1 MLYPSSRLGELM
13 NKEWKNFFWLIA
25 GFLVLY
31 FLPFN
36 KQIVAGA
43 LINGFTLLHEYARD
57 HVLLCLVPA
66 FFIAGAITVF
76 IKKDA
81 VLRLLGPKTK
91 KWISYPIA
99 SVSGGIL
106 AVCSC
111 TILPL
116 FAGIWKRGAGIG
128 PATTFLYAGPAINV
142 AAIFLTGTVLGWE
155 MSFVRLFFAI
165 FGAII
170 IGLIMGTLFKN
181 HEESNAKQFVVSS
194 EKSDIS
200 TLPIVFLFLLQLAF
214 LIVGGLA
221 IPPLLKAILLI
232 TFVIFILYIVF
243 FRLDKQ
249 IRVSWIDET
258 WSFTKKI
265 LPFLFAGIFI
275 AGIVSKA
282 LPENVVYSL
291 VGRNKLT
298 STFFASI
305 FGALMYFA
313 TLTEVPIIQS
323 LMSLGMGKGPA
334 LALFLAGYSLSLPNI
349 IVLNKLLGFK
359 RAMTYIILIVAY
371 SAGAGYLYGNY
382 LFN

>member
-1 MLYPSSRLGELM
+1 M
-13 NKEWKNFFWLIA
+13 NREWKKFFWLIA
-25 GFLVLY
+25 AFLALY

-43 LINGFTLLHEYARD
+43 LINGFSLLHEYARD

-76 IKKDA
+76 VKKDA
-81 VLRLLGPKTK
+81 VLKLLGPKTK

-99 SVSGGIL
+99 SISGGIL

-155 MSFVRLFFAI
+155 LSLVRLFFAI
-165 FGAII
+165 FGAIL
-170 IGLIMGTLFKN
+170 IGLIMGTLFRN
-181 HEESNAKQFVVSS
+181 NADATQNGFSVSSEESNVST
-194 EKSDIS
+194 I
-200 TLPIVFLFLLQLAF
+200 PIVLLFLMQLAF
-214 LIVGGLA
+214 LITGGLA
-221 IPPLLKAILLI
+221 INGILKSVLLI
-232 TFVIFILYIVF
+232 LYVIIILYIIF
-243 FRLDKQ
+243 FKIDKEY
-249 IRVSWIDET
+249 RTGWIDET

-265 LPFLFAGIFI
+265 LPFLFVGIFV
-275 AGIVSKA
+275 AGVVAKA
-282 LPENVVYSL
+282 LPEHLINSL
-291 VGRNKLT
+291 LGGNRLF

-305 FGALMYFA
+305 FGAVMYFA

-359 RAMTYIILIVAY
+359 RAMTYIILIVVY

-382 LFN
+382 LFV

>member
-1 MLYPSSRLGELM
+1 MKE
-13 NKEWKNFFWLIA
+13 EWKKFLWLIGA
-25 GFLVLY
+25 FLVIY
-31 FLPFN
+31 FLPFDT
-36 KQIVAGA
+36 KSVSQA
-43 LINGFTLLHEYARD
+43 LISGFTLLHEYARE

-76 IKKDA
+76 VKKDA
-81 VLRLLGPKTK
+81 VLKLLGPKTK

-99 SVSGGIL
+99 SISGGIL

-111 TILPL
+111 TIFPL

-128 PATTFLYAGPAINV
+128 PATAFLYAGPAINV

-155 MSFVRLFFAI
+155 MSLVRLFYAI
-165 FGAII
+165 FGAIL
-170 IGLIMGTLFKN
+170 IGLIMGGIFKN
-181 HEESNAKQFVVSS
+181 NNDSTQNGFSISS
-194 EKSDIS
+194 EKSSFS
-200 TLPIVFLFLLQLAF
+200 TTPIVILFIMQLAF
-214 LIVGGLA
+214 LITGGLA
-221 IPPLLKAILLI
+221 INGILKAALLI
-232 TFVIFILYIVF
+232 LYVIIILYIIFVKI
-243 FRLDKQ
+243 DKEY
-249 IRVSWIDET
+249 RTSWIDET

-282 LPENVVYSL
+282 MPEKLVYSL
-291 VGRNKLT
+291 VGGNKLT

-359 RAMTYIILIVAY
+359 RAMTYILLIVVY
-371 SAGAGYLYGNY
+371 SAGAGYIYGNF
-382 LFN
+382 LFVS

>member
-1 MLYPSSRLGELM
+1 M
-13 NKEWKNFFWLIA
+13 NKEWKIFFWLIG
-25 GFLVLY
+25 GFLVIY
-31 FLPFN
+31 FLPFDT
-36 KQIVAGA
+36 KLVSQA

-76 IKKDA
+76 VKKDA
-81 VLRLLGPKTK
+81 VLKLLGPKTN

-99 SVSGGIL
+99 SISGGIL

-128 PATTFLYAGPAINV
+128 PATAFLYAGPAINV

-155 MSFVRLFFAI
+155 MSLTRLFFAI
-165 FGAII
+165 FGAIL
-170 IGLIMGTLFKN
+170 IGLIMGAMFKN
-181 HEESNAKQFVVSS
+181 NNDSSQNGFMTSS
-194 EKSDIS
+194 EKSSIS
-200 TLPIVFLFLLQLAF
+200 TAPIAILFLMQLAF
-214 LIVGGLA
+214 LITGGLA
-221 IPPLLKAILLI
+221 INGTLKAALLI
-232 TFVIFILYIVF
+232 LYVIVILYIVF
-243 FRLDKQ
+243 KKIDKEY
-249 IRVSWIDET
+249 RTSWIDET

-275 AGIVSKA
+275 AGILSKA
-282 LPENVVYSL
+282 LPEKLVYSL
-291 VGRNKLT
+291 VGGNKLT

-359 RAMTYIILIVAY
+359 RAMTYIFLIVIY
-371 SAGAGYLYGNY
+371 SAGAGFLYGNY
-382 LFN
+382 LFV

>member
-1 MLYPSSRLGELM
+1 M
-13 NKEWKNFFWLIA
+13 NKELKKFLSLIGA
-25 GFLVLY
+25 FLVIY
-31 FLPFN
+31 FLPFDT
-36 KQIVAGA
+36 KSVSQA
-43 LINGFTLLHEYARD
+43 LINGFTLLHEYARE

-76 IKKDA
+76 VKKDA
-81 VLRLLGPKTK
+81 VLKLLGPKTK

-99 SVSGGIL
+99 SISGGIL

-128 PATTFLYAGPAINV
+128 PATAFLYAGPAINV

-155 MSFVRLFFAI
+155 MSLVRLFFAI
-165 FGAII
+165 FGAIL
-170 IGLIMGTLFKN
+170 IGLIMGAMFKN
-181 HEESNAKQFVVSS
+181 NNDSSHNGFSVSS
-194 EKSDIS
+194 DKSSIS
-200 TLPIVFLFLLQLAF
+200 TIPIVILFLMQLAF
-214 LIVGGLA
+214 LITGGLA
-221 IPPLLKAILLI
+221 INGILKAALLI
-232 TFVIFILYIVF
+232 LYVLIILYIIF
-243 FRLDKQ
+243 FKIDKGY
-249 IRVSWIDET
+249 RTSWVDET

-265 LPFLFAGIFI
+265 LPFLFVGIFV

-282 LPENVVYSL
+282 LPEKVVYSL
-291 VGRNKLT
+291 VGGNRLF

-305 FGALMYFA
+305 FGAIMYFA

-359 RAMTYIILIVAY
+359 RAMTYILLIVVY
-371 SAGAGYLYGNY
+371 SAFAGYLYGNY
-382 LFN
+382 LFL

>member
-1 MLYPSSRLGELM
+1 M
-13 NKEWKNFFWLIA
+13 NKEWKKFLWLIA
-25 GFLVLY
+25 AFLALY
-31 FLPFN
+31 FLPFD
-36 KQIVAGA
+36 KQTVASA

-76 IKKDA
+76 VKKDA
-81 VLRLLGPKTK
+81 VLKLLGPKTK

-99 SVSGGIL
+99 SISGGIL

-155 MSFVRLFFAI
+155 MSLVRLFFAI
-165 FGAII
+165 FGAIL
-170 IGLIMGTLFKN
+170 IGLIMGTLFKD
-181 HEESNAKQFVVSS
+181 NADAPQNGFTITS
-194 EKSDIS
+194 EKNSIP
-200 TLPIVFLFLLQLAF
+200 TIPIAVLFLMQLAF
-214 LIVGGLA
+214 LITGGLS
-221 IPPLLKAILLI
+221 INGIFKAALLI
-232 TFVIFILYIVF
+232 LYVIIILYIVF
-243 FRLDKQ
+243 FKIDKEY
-249 IRVSWIDET
+249 RTGWIDET

-265 LPFLFAGIFI
+265 LPFLLIGIFI

-282 LPENVVYSL
+282 MPEKVVYSL
-291 VGRNKLT
+291 LGGNRIF

-305 FGALMYFA
+305 FGAVMYFA

-349 IVLNKLLGFK
+349 LVLNKLLGFK
-359 RAMTYIILIVAY
+359 RAMTYIILIVVY

-382 LFN
+382 LFV

>member
-1 MLYPSSRLGELM
+1 M
-13 NKEWKNFFWLIA
+13 NKELKKILWLIA
-25 GFLVLY
+25 AFLVLY
-31 FLPFN
+31 FLPFD
-36 KQIVAGA
+36 KKIVTSAI
-43 LINGFTLLHEYARD
+43 INGFTLLHEYARD
-57 HVLLCLVPA
+57 HVLLCLVPS

-76 IKKDA
+76 VKKDA
-81 VLRLLGPKTK
+81 VLKLLGPKTK

-99 SVSGGIL
+99 SISGGIL

-128 PATTFLYAGPAINV
+128 PATAFLYAGPAINV
-142 AAIFLTGTVLGWE
+142 AAIFLTGAVLGWE
-155 MSFVRLFFAI
+155 MSLVRLFFAI
-165 FGAII
+165 FGAIV
-170 IGLIMGTLFKN
+170 IGLIMGAMFKN
-181 HEESNAKQFVVSS
+181 NCDSAQSGFSVSS
-194 EKSDIS
+194 EKSSIS
-200 TLPIVFLFLLQLAF
+200 TAPIVILFLMQLAF
-214 LIVGGLA
+214 LITGGLA
-221 IPPLLKAILLI
+221 INGILKAALLVLY
-232 TFVIFILYIVF
+232 VIIILYIVF
-243 FRLDKQ
+243 FKIEKEYR
-249 IRVSWIDET
+249 ITWVDET

-265 LPFLFAGIFI
+265 LPFLFVGIFI

-282 LPENVVYSL
+282 LPEKLVYSL
-291 VGRNKLT
+291 VGGNKLT

-305 FGALMYFA
+305 FGAFMYFA

-359 RAMTYIILIVAY
+359 RAMTYIFLIVVY

-382 LFN
+382 LFL

>member
-1 MLYPSSRLGELM
+1 MLYPSSRIEELM

-25 GFLVLY
+25 AFLVLY

-36 KQIVAGA
+36 RQIVAGA
-43 LINGFTLLHEYARD
+43 LINGFILLHEYARD

-181 HEESNAKQFVVSS
+181 NDSSQNGFTVSS
-194 EKSDIS
+194 EKSNIS
-200 TLPIVFLFLLQLAF
+200 TTPIVLLFLMQLAF
-214 LIVGGLA
+214 LIIGGLA
-221 IPPLLKAILLI
+221 INAVLKAGLLFS
-232 TFVIFILYIVF
+232 FVIIILYIVF
-243 FRLDKQ
+243 FKIDKEY
-249 IRVSWIDET
+249 RTGWIDET

-291 VGRNKLT
+291 IGGNKLS

-359 RAMTYIILIVAY
+359 RAMTYIILIVVY

>member
-1 MLYPSSRLGELM
+1 MLYPSSRIEELM

-25 GFLVLY
+25 AFLVLY

-36 KQIVAGA
+36 KQAVAGA

-57 HVLLCLVPA
+57 HVLLCLVPS

-76 IKKDA
+76 VKKDA

-155 MSFVRLFFAI
+155 MSLVRLFFAI
-165 FGAII
+165 FGAIL

-181 HEESNAKQFVVSS
+181 NNDSSQNGLMVSS
-194 EKSDIS
+194 EESSIS
-200 TLPIVFLFLLQLAF
+200 TFPIIILFLMQLAF
-214 LIVGGLA
+214 LVTGGLA
-221 IPPLLKAILLI
+221 INGTLKAALLI
-232 TFVIFILYIVF
+232 LYVAIILYILF
-243 FRLDKQ
+243 FKIDKEY
-249 IRVSWIDET
+249 RTSWLDET

-265 LPFLFAGIFI
+265 LPFLFVGIFV

-282 LPENVVYSL
+282 LPEKVVFSL
-291 VGRNKLT
+291 IGGNKLS

-334 LALFLAGYSLSLPNI
+334 LALFLAGYSLSLPSI

-359 RAMTYIILIVAY
+359 RAMTYIILIVVY

-382 LFN
+382 LFL

>member
-1 MLYPSSRLGELM
+1 M
-13 NKEWKNFFWLIA
+13 NKEWKKFFWLIA
-25 GFLVLY
+25 AFLALY
-31 FLPFN
+31 FLPFD
-36 KQIVAGA
+36 KKIVAGA
-43 LINGFTLLHEYARD
+43 IVNGFSMLHDYARE

-76 IKKDA
+76 VKKDA
-81 VLRLLGPKTK
+81 VLKLLGPKTS

-99 SVSGGIL
+99 SISGGIL

-128 PATTFLYAGPAINV
+128 PATAFLYAGPAINV

-165 FGAII
+165 AGAIL
-170 IGLIMGTLFKN
+170 IGLIMGMLFKDHTN
-181 HEESNAKQFVVSS
+181 NGAQEFGMNSDEENLAS
-194 EKSDIS
+194 I
-200 TLPIVFLFLLQLAF
+200 PIIILFLMQLAF
-214 LIVGGLA
+214 LITGGLK
-221 IPPLLKAILLI
+221 INPILKSILLVLYVL
-232 TFVIFILYIVF
+232 VILIIVF
-243 FRLDKQ
+243 KKIDKGY
-249 IRVSWIDET
+249 RAAWIDET

-265 LPFLFAGIFI
+265 LPFLFAGVFV
-275 AGIVSKA
+275 AGVVARA
-282 LPENVVYSL
+282 LPESVVNSL
-291 VGRNKLT
+291 VGGNRLF

-305 FGALMYFA
+305 FGAAMYFA

-359 RAMTYIILIVAY
+359 RAMTYILLIVIY
-371 SAGAGYLYGNY
+371 STLAGFVYGNY
-382 LFN
+382 LF

>member
-1 MLYPSSRLGELM
+1 M
-13 NKEWKNFFWLIA
+13 NKEWKKFLSLIGA
-25 GFLVLY
+25 FLVIY
-31 FLPFN
+31 FLPFDT
-36 KQIVAGA
+36 KPVSQA
-43 LINGFTLLHEYARD
+43 LINGFTLLHEYARE

-76 IKKDA
+76 VKKDA
-81 VLRLLGPKTK
+81 VLKLLGPKTK

-128 PATTFLYAGPAINV
+128 PATAFLYAGPAINV

-155 MSFVRLFFAI
+155 MSLVRLFFAI
-165 FGAII
+165 FGAIL
-170 IGLIMGTLFKN
+170 IGLIMGAMFKN
-181 HEESNAKQFVVSS
+181 NNDSSQNGFMISS
-194 EKSDIS
+194 EKSSIS
-200 TLPIVFLFLLQLAF
+200 TMPIVILFLMQLAF
-214 LIVGGLA
+214 LITGGLA
-221 IPPLLKAILLI
+221 INGILKAALLVLY
-232 TFVIFILYIVF
+232 VIIILYIVF
-243 FRLDKQ
+243 FKIDKEY
-249 IRVSWIDET
+249 RTSWIDET

-282 LPENVVYSL
+282 MPEKLVYSL
-291 VGRNKLT
+291 VGGNKLT

-359 RAMTYIILIVAY
+359 RAMTYIILIVVY
-371 SAGAGYLYGNY
+371 SAGAGYLYGNF
-382 LFN
+382 LFVS